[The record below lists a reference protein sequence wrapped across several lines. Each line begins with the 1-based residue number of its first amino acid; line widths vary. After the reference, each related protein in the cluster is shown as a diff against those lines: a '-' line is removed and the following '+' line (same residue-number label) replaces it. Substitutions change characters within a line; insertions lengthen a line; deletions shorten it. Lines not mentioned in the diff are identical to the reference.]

1 MGTVTIAATFGAG
14 GSVVAPAVAERLGLP
29 LIDRAIPVR
38 LAEKLDHPLMRALA
52 NDERAHGSPV
62 RRLLD
67 RAVAHSGLFVGVPTP
82 LDHLGADRDVAATE
96 EALRRIASSEGA
108 VILGRAAVF
117 VLKDRRDTLQ
127 VRLDGPV
134 EARRRQAMAHD
145 GLDYETACRHQEQTD
160 RARAAYV
167 AHFHPDE
174 GAWEDP
180 RHYDLMLDSTRISL
194 DACSGII
201 VAAAR
206 DLFATAAG

>member
-52 NDERAHGSPV
+52 NDERAHGSTV

-96 EALRRIASSEGA
+96 EALRRVASSEGA

-117 VLKDRRDTLQ
+117 VLKGRPDTLH
-127 VRLDGPV
+127 VRLDGPI
-134 EARRRQAMAHD
+134 EARRRQAMVHD
-145 GLDYETACRHQEQTD
+145 GLDYETACRRQEQTD

-180 RHYDLMLDSTRISL
+180 SHYDLMLDSTRISL
-194 DACSGII
+194 DTCSEII

-206 DLFATAAG
+206 DLFARAAG